1 MTSTQERVRSCH
13 ELYAGMAIEA
23 RANDEM
29 PFLGTVGDIMPKFG
43 LFWAISPS
51 GVRRIIELDQYKVYV
66 L

>member
-1 MTSTQERVRSCH
+1 
-13 ELYAGMAIEA
+13 MAIEA

-29 PFLGTVGDIMPKFG
+29 PFEGKVGDIMPKFG

-51 GVRRIIELDQYKVYV
+51 GVRRISELDQYKVYV